1 MKMAKKSEI
10 IYALG
15 YSTRTISDFMKILN
29 AHSIKLVADIRKIPK
44 SRYNPQFNETSLKRS
59 LHRHDIKYCHLPG
72 LGGLRKTVK
81 DSMNLGWRNAS
92 FRGYADYM
100 QTPAFKKELDQ
111 LIVLGKKQ
119 TTVIMCAEGNP
130 FRCHR
135 LLVADALLIRGIKV
149 LQISSIKSAKEHK
162 LTSFAKIN
170 GMQISYPAYK
180 D

>member
-1 MKMAKKSEI
+1 MAKKSEI

-15 YSTRTISDFMKILN
+15 YSTRTISDFMKILD

-44 SRYNPQFNETSLKRS
+44 SRYNPQFNETSLKSS
-59 LHRHDIKYCHLPG
+59 LQRHDIKYCYLPG

-100 QTPAFKKELDQ
+100 QTPAFNKELDH
-111 LIVLGKKQ
+111 LIALGKKQ
-119 TTVIMCAEGNP
+119 KTAMMCAEGNP

-135 LLVADALLIRGIKV
+135 SLIADALLIRGIKV
-149 LQISSIKSAKEHK
+149 IQISSIKSVKEHK